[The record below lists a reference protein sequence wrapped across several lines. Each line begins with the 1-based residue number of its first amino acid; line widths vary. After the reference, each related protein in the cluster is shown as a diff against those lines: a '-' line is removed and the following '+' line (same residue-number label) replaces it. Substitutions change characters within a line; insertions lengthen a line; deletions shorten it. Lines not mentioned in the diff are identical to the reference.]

1 MQTAGTIAVAI
12 APKAAKVYVVGSAS
26 GGTALR
32 MSRSRGS
39 RVGAPDAI
47 KVAFDSRPC
56 VEVRGVGRYSRGLLG
71 GLESVAGEGIEIVET
86 HRPRHVDVYHS
97 PWIDGAILRSPCP
110 MVVSIH
116 DVDAL
121 TRPSERLR
129 CGGVYLRLRHLA
141 LARATHAIVPSEA
154 VAEDA
159 VARLG
164 LEHGRVVV
172 IPPAGGWD
180 VTDARA
186 GEGAPTRIS
195 TPADPG
201 DEGAQ
206 ASSWSWEDV
215 ARATW
220 RVYERALSEPGRAF
234 VSTPPAAST
243 RLESS

>member
-1 MQTAGTIAVAI
+1 M
-12 APKAAKVYVVGSAS
+12 
-26 GGTALR
+26 R
-32 MSRSRGS
+32 
-39 RVGAPDAI
+39 
-47 KVAFDSRPC
+47 VAFDSRPC

-71 GLESVAGEGIEIVET
+71 GLDRVAGEEIEIVET

-129 CGGVYLRLRHLA
+129 CGGIYLRLRHLA

-164 LEHGRVVV
+164 LERGRVVV
-172 IPPAGGWD
+172 IAPVAE
-180 VTDARA
+180 ARIDSS
-186 GEGAPTRIS
+186 GTETSGADTRRGQTS
-195 TPADPG
+195 PRAD
-201 DEGAQ
+201 
-206 ASSWSWEDV
+206 WSWEDV

-220 RVYERALSEPGRAF
+220 RVYERAVTEPGRAF
-234 VSTPPAAST
+234 VSTPPTASV
-243 RLESS
+243 RLESRAGVGAE

>member
-1 MQTAGTIAVAI
+1 M
-12 APKAAKVYVVGSAS
+12 
-26 GGTALR
+26 R
-32 MSRSRGS
+32 
-39 RVGAPDAI
+39 
-47 KVAFDSRPC
+47 VAFDSRPC
-56 VEVRGVGRYSRGLLG
+56 IEVRGVGRYSRGLLG
-71 GLESVAGEGIEIVET
+71 GLDRVVGDGIEIVET

-129 CGGVYLRLRHLA
+129 CGGIYLRLRHLA

-164 LEHGRVVV
+164 LEPGRVVV
-172 IPPAGGWD
+172 IPPVSEPIAGIEVDGAGGAED
-180 VTDARA
+180 RLA
-186 GEGAPTRIS
+186 RIS
-195 TPADPG
+195 THT
-201 DEGAQ
+201 GASD
-206 ASSWSWEDV
+206 ALRPTPPWSWEDV

-234 VSTPPAAST
+234 VSTPPAASM
-243 RLESS
+243 RLGSQTGLEVE

>member
-1 MQTAGTIAVAI
+1 
-12 APKAAKVYVVGSAS
+12 
-26 GGTALR
+26 
-32 MSRSRGS
+32 MSRGRGS
-39 RVGAPDAI
+39 RVGAPNTMR
-47 KVAFDSRPC
+47 VAFDSRPC

-71 GLESVAGEGIEIVET
+71 GLDRVVGEGIEIVET

-129 CGGVYLRLRHLA
+129 CGGIYLRLRHLA

-159 VARLG
+159 VAKLG
-164 LEHGRVVV
+164 LEPGRVVV
-172 IPPAGGWD
+172 IPPVAEG
-180 VTDARA
+180 DAS
-186 GEGAPTRIS
+186 PT
-195 TPADPG
+195 
-201 DEGAQ
+201 
-206 ASSWSWEDV
+206 WSWEDV

-220 RVYERALSEPGRAF
+220 RVYERAVTEPGRAF
-234 VSTPPAAST
+234 VSTPPTASV
-243 RLESS
+243 RLDSRAGVGAE